1 MKDKITI
8 TKTRRMKNIEMIDIE
23 IEIEI
28 EESIKIKEITMDKM
42 TKGIMNIQEEK
53 AIDIIIKNIPIP
65 TINHLNTKELKNLII
80 MKKIRNI
87 E

>member
-23 IEIEI
+23 IEIE
-28 EESIKIKEITMDKM
+28 ESIKIKGITMDKV

-65 TINHLNTKELKNLII
+65 KINHLNTKELKNLII